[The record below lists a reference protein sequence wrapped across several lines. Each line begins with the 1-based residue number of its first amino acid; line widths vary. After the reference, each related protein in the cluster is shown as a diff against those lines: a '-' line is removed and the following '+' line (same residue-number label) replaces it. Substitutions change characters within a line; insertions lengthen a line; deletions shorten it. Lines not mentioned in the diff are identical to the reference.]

1 MKFKGKSFIAIVLSP
16 EPPFSD
22 WLGEID
28 RIIAR
33 SPGFFIDRP
42 IILDVRGSKI
52 AIEDL
57 EQLLEELGTRSVR
70 VMGIDGVSGTRLKPG
85 MPPSFSGGRLASDI
99 DVPTP
104 STNSPGAETAETQAK
119 APKAA
124 RAEEKTDT
132 KAPTAARKKSHTSA
146 ESDDKQAAPASIVS
160 GSSIVITEPVRS
172 GQSILHPDGDVTV
185 IGSVSSG
192 AEIIAGGS
200 IHVYGALRGRALAG
214 VAGKDCA
221 RIFCSKLDAE
231 LVSINGL
238 YKVADDFDG
247 TLRNAPAQIRFENET
262 LVFEELN

>member
-124 RAEEKTDT
+124 RAEEKPTRKHRLRRGR
-132 KAPTAARKKSHTSA
+132 KATRARRVMTSRRRPPALSAAR
-146 ESDDKQAAPASIVS
+146 
-160 GSSIVITEPVRS
+160 RS
-172 GQSILHPDGDVTV
+172 
-185 IGSVSSG
+185 
-192 AEIIAGGS
+192 
-200 IHVYGALRGRALAG
+200 
-214 VAGKDCA
+214 
-221 RIFCSKLDAE
+221 
-231 LVSINGL
+231 
-238 YKVADDFDG
+238 
-247 TLRNAPAQIRFENET
+247 
-262 LVFEELN
+262 